1 MLDWK
6 VITKTLSSFSAITFV
21 LCVVFGLI
29 VPGQF
34 HASWLLE
41 TMLPGFK
48 WLSVGSVLLGLTEA
62 AIYGAWAGV
71 LFSALYNFFARR
83 AATEVAD
90 RLTAVRAA

>member
-1 MLDWK
+1 MLNWK
-6 VITKTLSSFSAITFV
+6 VVAKTLSSFSAITFV

-41 TMLPGFK
+41 AMLPGFK

-62 AIYGAWAGV
+62 ALYGGGAGV

-83 AATEVAD
+83 AAKEVGD